1 MSTGHDASPRSHA
14 DREGSQRLRVTLLGA
29 ELGRD
34 VAILVSSRGSVYTAL
49 RAPVLT
55 LT

>member
-1 MSTGHDASPRSHA
+1 MSRGHEARPRSST
-14 DREGSQRLRVTLLGA
+14 DREGSQWLRVTQLGA

-34 VAILVSSRGSVYTAL
+34 VDILVSSQGSVYTAL

-55 LT
+55 LG